1 LMQNENLKR
10 KVAWAVFVASHKAT
24 TSNVSLDMFEVVDKI
39 VHWPVFWSVYGALDG
54 AVYRA
59 VADAVE
65 EDPPHAAI
73 ELYLMMVP

>member
-1 LMQNENLKR
+1 MTNGAVCQAIDQPVYKD
-10 KVAWAVFVASHKAT
+10 VYWAVYGIVFRAGVA
-24 TSNVSLDMFEVVDKI
+24 DKD
-39 VHWPVFWSVYGALDG
+39 VYWAVYLTVADAVKR

-73 ELYLMMVP
+73 ELYLVAVT